1 MLYIPNIDKYL
12 KILTDEE
19 VKDFV
24 AINFSEC
31 FKFRKEKLY
40 SKISKKQNLIKVTK
54 SLDISLKTPDRVRSI
69 SSDNCIH
76 LYNVEILNLF
86 DPELQLKNAESAIKA
101 LLSKFKKFEVR
112 MVIVLGYKKELIV
125 NLPFMY

>member
-76 LYNVEILNLF
+76 LYNVLILNLF
-86 DPELQLKNAESAIKA
+86 YPELQLINTKPVINNK
-101 LLSKFKKFEVR
+101 LKGFLSKLKNFNR
-112 MVIVLGYKKELIV
+112 QY
-125 NLPFMY
+125 

>member
-1 MLYIPNIDKYL
+1 MLYIANIDKYL

-69 SSDNCIH
+69 SSDNCIRGGV
-76 LYNVEILNLF
+76 VEILNIF
-86 DPELQLKNAESAIKA
+86 DPELQLKNAESAIKSIA
-101 LLSKFKKFEVR
+101 K
-112 MVIVLGYKKELIV
+112 
-125 NLPFMY
+125 